1 MAMANSSSNVAVA
14 ARRDRAIAVS
24 NGKRV
29 MRGSTETVGPSAPAI
44 AMVAAS
50 RRFSA
55 KLRPPR
61 GLEKTK
67 IKSAPENIR
76 GARDHGNPRIPNSVV
91 VEHHHGTTVLGP
103 RLLGRARNGRTFL
116 AVADDLH
123 PVRIDAEGNQIV
135 TRRIGAP
142 LAKRQVV
149 LAGAAFVGKI
159 GRAHV

>member
-1 MAMANSSSNVAVA
+1 
-14 ARRDRAIAVS
+14 
-24 NGKRV
+24 
-29 MRGSTETVGPSAPAI
+29 MRGSTEPVCPSAPAI

-61 GLEKTK
+61 GFGKPK

-103 RLLGRARNGRTFL
+103 RLLGRARSGRTLL
-116 AVADDLH
+116 AVADDLQDRKSVVEGKSVS
-123 PVRIDAEGNQIV
+123 VRVDLGG
-135 TRRIGAP
+135 RRIIT
-142 LAKRQVV
+142 KKKSNKKKKNKNKQ
-149 LAGAAFVGKI
+149 
-159 GRAHV
+159 